1 MNRCA
6 NSLHRRLSSCCITC
20 RFASSSSSSSY
31 CPFKVLGLKSPW
43 RNNSNN
49 HPMSLSATTSY
60 KEVQL
65 AFRQL
70 ALRHHP
76 DTAGSQQHGY
86 GDETDHNSAMVS
98 SSFTDIREAFEAIIE
113 GPNGEAILRKNNDY
127 TSSFNNQNAQ
137 YRDNDEEKYN
147 NNDNK
152 RPQPHDSDLF
162 HSSLDL
168 DPQILRE
175 VAQVAEEMN
184 PAGLDKGG
192 MWAYANMVNRMA
204 KRDGLPPLRVGNGGE
219 GVVDEDKSKSGV
231 SRRRRKRR

>member
-6 NSLHRRLSSCCITC
+6 NSLHRRLSSYYITC
-20 RFASSSSSSSY
+20 RFASSSSSSTSY
-31 CPFKVLGLKSPW
+31 CPFKVLGLKSPS
-43 RNNSNN
+43 RNTNN
-49 HPMSLSATTSY
+49 HTMSISSTTSY

-76 DTAGSQQHGY
+76 DTASSQQQHGD
-86 GDETDHNSAMVS
+86 GDGTDHNSAMVS

-113 GPNGEAILRKNNDY
+113 GPNGEAILRKDNDY
-127 TSSFNNQNAQ
+127 TSSFNQNAR
-137 YRDNDEEKYN
+137 YRDKDEYKYN

-152 RPQPHDSDLF
+152 RPPPHDSDLF

>member
-1 MNRCA
+1 M
-6 NSLHRRLSSCCITC
+6 SISS
-20 RFASSSSSSSY
+20 
-31 CPFKVLGLKSPW
+31 
-43 RNNSNN
+43 
-49 HPMSLSATTSY
+49 TTSY

-76 DTAGSQQHGY
+76 DTASSQQHGD
-86 GDETDHNSAMVS
+86 GDETDHNNGAMVS
-98 SSFTDIREAFEAIIE
+98 SSFADIREAFEAIIE

-127 TSSFNNQNAQ
+127 TSSFNHQNAR
-137 YRDNDEEKYN
+137 YRDKDEYKYN
-147 NNDNK
+147 NNNK

-219 GVVDEDKSKSGV
+219 GVVGEDKNRSGV
-231 SRRRRKRR
+231 ARRRRKRR